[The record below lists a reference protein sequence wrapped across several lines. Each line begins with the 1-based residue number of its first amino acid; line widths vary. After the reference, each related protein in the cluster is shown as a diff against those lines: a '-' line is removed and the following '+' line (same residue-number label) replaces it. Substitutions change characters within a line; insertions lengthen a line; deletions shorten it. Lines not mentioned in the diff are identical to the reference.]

1 MKEKKPVTQ
10 QVAELNESQRKMLPK
25 IFWTGIIIVLILGV
39 LYLSQFFVF
48 YILSE
53 NAWNSVN
60 ISVHGVN
67 SEAFSQYVDIQQMR
81 EIVYYSSSA
90 FLLVYAVAQWIFVK
104 IKYPYYSDKKY
115 FAYRKMLKS
124 GTLPPVQMYT
134 DMRCCGICGS
144 KLSADSLFCSHC
156 GSRQ

>member
-10 QVAELNESQRKMLPK
+10 QVGELNESQRNMLPK
-25 IFWTGIIIVLILGV
+25 IFWTGIIIVLILAV
-39 LYLSQFFVF
+39 LYLSQFFIF

-53 NAWNSVN
+53 NAWNSAN
-60 ISVHGVN
+60 IQIHGGN
-67 SEAFSQYVDIQQMR
+67 SEAFSQYVEIQQMR
-81 EIVYYSSSA
+81 EIVYYSSTA
-90 FLLVYAVAQWIFVK
+90 FLWVYAVAQWIFVK

-134 DMRCCGICGS
+134 NMRCCGICGS